1 MGSKLKLVTDSVMA
15 ILSSSKK
22 FWRAVILI
30 FVLGLTSASI
40 FGLYLLV
47 KELMK

>member
-1 MGSKLKLVTDSVMA
+1 MASKFKLVTESLMK

-30 FVLGLTSASI
+30 IVMGLTSASI

-47 KELMK
+47 KELLK

>member
-1 MGSKLKLVTDSVMA
+1 MASKFKLAIESIMA